1 MIDPGCYQEAVYEPP
16 PPAFTL
22 ERDARGW
29 LVRHVGY
36 PEILRPEGC
45 SIEAGKLL
53 ARRACYALHHCDE
66 DGVPFPRV
74 ERAFVWAVFIGGMLA
89 GVMLT
94 GLGTIAWKTATTFL
108 GAAL

>member
-22 ERDARGW
+22 GRDARGW
-29 LVRHVGY
+29 FVRHVGY

-66 DGVPFPRV
+66 DGVPRSDW
-74 ERAFVWAVFIGGMLA
+74 RAPLWCGWFLGLLTAGAFWLAWKAASTSWPQLIGG
-89 GVMLT
+89 
-94 GLGTIAWKTATTFL
+94 
-108 GAAL
+108 AL